1 MAKKNPNSTYSK
13 VVQAVA
19 SGQSLKDIKNDP
31 DFSGSN
37 PSTLTQ
43 YYYKAKRELKALG
56 NTGE

>member
-19 SGQSLKDIKNDP
+19 AGHNLKSIKNDP
-31 DFSGSN
+31 DFAGSN

-43 YYYKAKRELKALG
+43 YFYKAKRELKALD
-56 NTGE
+56 TDGE